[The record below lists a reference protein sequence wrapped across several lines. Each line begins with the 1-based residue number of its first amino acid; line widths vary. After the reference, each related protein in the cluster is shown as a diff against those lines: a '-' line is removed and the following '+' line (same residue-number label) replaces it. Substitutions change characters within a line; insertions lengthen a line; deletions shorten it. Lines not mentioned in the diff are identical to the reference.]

1 MENYCTAEGREANG
15 CRAFISRLQ
24 QQHREGFETSLEC
37 VAVEVWTGSGSIK
50 VVNFYNPC
58 ERLDAVGLDGLVGQ
72 IGEMCVWVGDFNA
85 HNPLWGSERVDHN
98 GKVVEDFLDRNDYVV
113 LNDGRPTRYN
123 ILSNTLSIE
132 LSFATSNLARVGEWD
147 VMDRY
152 SMGSDHYLIYC
163 RFGRRLTVEIEELGI
178 RHNFSRANWGEFMRI
193 ASELVGE
200 VCSDGSIN
208 DWNSSL
214 GEVLHRVARGA
225 VPVKLGPKPRVLVP
239 WWSAE
244 CDAAVRNR
252 NQAYRRLRRHP
263 TVEHAVAYKKFR
275 GVARRV
281 IKEAKKGSWR
291 RFCGTL
297 GPETPVGDLW
307 SAVHWMAGRY
317 RKRAVPVLVAGG
329 VEAVTNLEKAN
340 ILVDAFRAV
349 HSSEGLGEENIK
361 KRRELLAGNQCKLGW
376 SKDDGRPINVYFSLK
391 ELKDAIAVEANT
403 SPGRDGLAY
412 EMFKHLEEG
421 VLVELLAL
429 METAWEEGRL
439 PAEWKHAMIVPIL
452 KPGKVGSDP
461 SSYRPIALTS
471 VLCKIMERMVTN
483 RLVYFLESK
492 GHLTEFQNG
501 FRLDRST
508 MELAVALDQDVKKAF
523 VNKEAVV
530 GVFLDIEK
538 AYDSLWKEG
547 LLIKLYDLGVRG
559 RMFNWIS
566 DFSRDRMI
574 QVRVGGSAPR
584 RWELRTV
591 LLRGVL

>member
-1 MENYCTAEGREANG
+1 
-15 CRAFISRLQ
+15 
-24 QQHREGFETSLEC
+24 
-37 VAVEVWTGSGSIK
+37 
-50 VVNFYNPC
+50 
-58 ERLDAVGLDGLVGQ
+58 
-72 IGEMCVWVGDFNA
+72 MCVWVGDFNA

-123 ILSNTLSIE
+123 LLSNTCSHID
-132 LSFATSNLARVGEWD
+132 LSFATSNLARVRKWD

-152 SMGSDHYLIYC
+152 SMGSDHCPIYC

-178 RHNFSRANWGEFMRI
+178 RYNFSRANWGEFMRI

-214 GEVLHRVARGA
+214 GEVLNRAARGA
-225 VPVKLGPKPRVLVP
+225 APVKLGPKPRVLVP

-244 CDAAVRNR
+244 CDTAVRNR
-252 NQAYRRLRRHP
+252 NQVYRRLRRHP

-281 IKEAKKGSWR
+281 IKEAKKGNWR

-307 SAVHWMAGRY
+307 SAVHRMAGRY

-376 SKDDGRPINVYFSLK
+376 SKDDLSPINLYFSLK
-391 ELKDAIAVEANT
+391 ELKDAIAVGANT
-403 SPGRDGLAY
+403 SPGRDGLAD

-421 VLVELLAL
+421 VLVEFLAL
-429 METAWEEGRL
+429 METVWEEGRL
-439 PAEWKHAMIVPIL
+439 PAEWKHAIIVPIL

-501 FRLDRST
+501 FRLGGST
-508 MELAVALDQDVKKAF
+508 MESVAVLDQDVKMF

-566 DFSRDRMI
+566 DFLRDR
-574 QVRVGGSAPR
+574 
-584 RWELRTV
+584 T
-591 LLRGVL
+591 